1 MKCTRR
7 RSRIEIIAQMLEIA
21 NNFTGDCGNRIA
33 SSKLKMV
40 FKGFFPYAK
49 CRLLKWRERLG
60 IGEV

>member
-1 MKCTRR
+1 
-7 RSRIEIIAQMLEIA
+7 MLEIA

-49 CRLLKWRERLG
+49 CRLLKWRE
-60 IGEV
+60 IGDRRGMNYTIANHT